1 MSKKKKTSSPAEL
14 LIESLMDDLKDVQS
28 EASFHNAKKSQN
40 FNYDIDADYGS
51 NSVVFDPNAQNPDD
65 DVILV
70 SKRHVI
76 TEETKN
82 LLRDFKI
89 ADLDQSKSN
98 EPDLQIPQPPKK
110 KAEKSNIT
118 LQADLEH
125 QHEPDS
131 NSGSELES
139 ETDLNLLEPANSS
152 SEALKE
158 KKENG
163 PKGLMPV
170 LFYTPDD
177 DDSTQAIISN
187 PEPEYKEEK
196 LEFKIA
202 DKIAR
207 RKIPTASDQ
216 KSVVNKGV
224 HSNTSTI
231 DKTQPVEGFANI
243 QAGRVEKNKD
253 FDSKVS
259 VGNFRGHMRS
269 GGFNLLTSVD
279 ASLAQAESLKL
290 AQFRILE
297 LEKEVETLR
306 MENEE
311 LGSAGEIIRSR
322 AEILTSHVS
331 AVEKEKSEIKE
342 SARNELIILKGSLK
356 YKEEEIVKA
365 RVKIDELET
374 RLKSDFKKI
383 RVRERE
389 LENRLE
395 LLRAEKAALVRSKDD
410 YILDQKRK
418 IDQISQELDNYRDK
432 CLELNKA
439 LEANQDQFKRTER
452 ALRLALTNLEV
463 KEESLMP
470 IKKAE

>member
-14 LIESLMDDLKDVQS
+14 LIESLMDDLKDIQAEV
-28 EASFHNAKKSQN
+28 SFHNAKKSQN
-40 FNYDIDADYGS
+40 FDFDIDADYGS
-51 NSVVFDPNAQNPDD
+51 NSVIFDPNAQNPDE
-65 DVILV
+65 DVLQV
-70 SKRHVI
+70 SKKQII
-76 TEETKN
+76 TAETKK

-89 ADLDQSKSN
+89 ADLDRLNSN
-98 EPDLQIPQPPKK
+98 EPAPQIPDHPKK
-110 KAEKSNIT
+110 KAEKNNIT
-118 LQADLEH
+118 LQSDLKQE
-125 QHEPDS
+125 QGP
-131 NSGSELES
+131 
-139 ETDLNLLEPANSS
+139 DLNTDSDSESDLKSIDLANPTF
-152 SEALKE
+152 EE

-177 DDSTQAIISN
+177 DDSTQAIASN
-187 PEPEYKEEK
+187 PKLEYKEEK
-196 LEFKIA
+196 LEFNIA
-202 DKIAR
+202 DKISR
-207 RKIPTASDQ
+207 RKIPAASENN
-216 KSVVNKGV
+216 SIINLGT
-224 HSNTSTI
+224 HSNTSTN

-243 QAGRVEKNKD
+243 QAARVEKNKD
-253 FDSKVS
+253 FNSKVS
-259 VGNFRGHMRS
+259 VVNFRGNMRS
-269 GGFNLLTSVD
+269 GGVNLLTSVD

-322 AEILTSHVS
+322 AEIFASQVG
-331 AVEKEKSEIKE
+331 VIEKEKNEIKE
-342 SARNELIILKGSLK
+342 SAKNELMILKGSLR
-356 YKEEEIVKA
+356 YKEEEAIKA

-395 LLRAEKAALVRSKDD
+395 LLRAEKVALVRSKDD

-418 IDQISQELDNYRDK
+418 IEQISQELDNYRNK